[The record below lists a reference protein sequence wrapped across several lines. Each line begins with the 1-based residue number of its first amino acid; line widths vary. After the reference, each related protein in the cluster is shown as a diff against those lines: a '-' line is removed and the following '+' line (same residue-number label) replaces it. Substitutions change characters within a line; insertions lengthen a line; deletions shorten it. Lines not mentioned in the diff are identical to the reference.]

1 MLSDNHR
8 RAVSASMYLIE
19 KIVGELENEL
29 LGSGEKVMTKIP
41 GTSDM
46 KHYEVIVKEIKSYIC
61 YMHDKYDLR
70 PFSFSLSQ
78 VVNSRKSKMWE
89 VLCDT
94 KSEKLNNRG
103 KFPSEYAKEFDA
115 DIDKLLKL
123 TESL

>member
-1 MLSDNHR
+1 
-8 RAVSASMYLIE
+8 MYLIE

-29 LGSGEKVMTKIP
+29 LGSGDKVMTMIP

-46 KHYEVIVKEIKSYIC
+46 EHYEVIVKEIKSYIR
-61 YMHDKYDLR
+61 YMNDKYGLR
-70 PFSFSLSQ
+70 PSSFSLSQ

-103 KFPSEYAKEFDA
+103 KFSSEYAQEFNA
-115 DIDKLLKL
+115 DIEKLLKL